1 MSQRC
6 VQARVTGKVQGVW
19 FRAATQSQARE
30 AGVTGYAVN
39 CEDGSVEVVL
49 CGHREAVDSVVD
61 WLWQGPPA
69 AQVAHVEA
77 VDIDWQC
84 HNDFTTH

>member
-77 VDIDWQC
+77 VDIDWQP
-84 HNDFTTH
+84 HDDFTTH